1 MFSIF
6 IWCFNHQLWWFKLNK
21 WLFFPF
27 ILLPAI
33 VRNTLWQMLFLECSS
48 NPPKTITS
56 IVWLQFI
63 HYWILAEIYMDF
75 RSVRLQVASR
85 HWTSLGPSINLGPFT
100 IRQTSK
106 ELALTCLDAWMP
118 GWLMRFSLPKM
129 VWCMSNTGIYL
140 QHPPNMAISQGK
152 WWSIRIYIIQIH
164 FDKGYIPC
172 WSLRAHS
179 SFSPQQQV
187 TG

>member
-1 MFSIF
+1 MTYFSTKVVKSNKCFSIF

-56 IVWLQFI
+56 IVWLQSI
-63 HYWILAEIYMDF
+63 HDWILAEIYMDF

-106 ELALTCLDAWMP
+106 ELALTCLDAWMIDAFFVTKN
-118 GWLMRFSLPKM
+118 GLMLEQYWNIPPTSAQHGHFTREM
-129 VWCMSNTGIYL
+129 VINSHIY
-140 QHPPNMAISQGK
+140 H
-152 WWSIRIYIIQIH
+152 
-164 FDKGYIPC
+164 
-172 WSLRAHS
+172 
-179 SFSPQQQV
+179 
-187 TG
+187 